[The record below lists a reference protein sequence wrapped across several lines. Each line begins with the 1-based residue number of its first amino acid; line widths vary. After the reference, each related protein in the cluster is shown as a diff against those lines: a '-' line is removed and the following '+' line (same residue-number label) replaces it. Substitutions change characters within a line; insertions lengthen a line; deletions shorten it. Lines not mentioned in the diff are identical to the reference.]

1 MDVLGELREFREMNA
16 RVAQLEAQGSD
27 SMSIRRAMQMPAKP
41 GESDLGYQARIL
53 IYNYASDFL
62 QAAEAGGVT
71 LQLLPEDAEQVAQA
85 VGCAYEAN
93 RGHRGLRQ
101 EDNLV
106 LISKELG
113 CYLALTLCHAM
124 EGKIKVQAV
133 PVQSGK
139 GLSALLVNGI
149 VFRGTAWGRS
159 HQYHR
164 CGQPGGAA
172 SIRVSDTG
180 LTLNQRPILRLLVD
194 RKG

>member
-93 RGHRGLRQ
+93 RGHRELRQ

-149 VFRGTAWGRS
+149 VFQVAL
-159 HQYHR
+159 
-164 CGQPGGAA
+164 PGGRTINTIEVANRVVR